1 MADEGGLGVAVL
13 AYGGGGEFRPLIAS
27 LEAEGVPA
35 SAIVLVHNQAAPGEA
50 PPGAPEGVEVIAT
63 GANPGYAG
71 GMNVGVRRQLQR
83 GAEQILV
90 LTHDARLHPGAL
102 AALRGALAAQ
112 PGYGILGPALVLAG
126 TDTPFSFGGV
136 TDAWGANSHRK
147 ALPDVEFVRDVR
159 TNSTC
164 VVPCDWVDGGT
175 MLVRR
180 QVFERVGEFDERFWG
195 YCEEADLCLR
205 ARRAGFEV
213 GVVPEAR
220 ADQEPGMGKRVGAW
234 AYLITRN
241 GIEYAG
247 RAAGR
252 RGVFGT
258 TGQALMVLA
267 LNLARAALRRTHLR
281 GGSAEE
287 PWALA
292 VGTWRGIVDRLRG
305 RWGAPPPDLPG
316 LGDVRSD

>member
-1 MADEGGLGVAVL
+1 MADEGGLGIAVL

-71 GMNVGVRRQLQR
+71 GMNVGVRRQLER
-83 GAEQILV
+83 GVEQILV

-102 AALRGALAAQ
+102 AALRSAAASA
-112 PGYGILGPALVLAG
+112 PRFGILGPALVLAG
-126 TDTPFSFGGV
+126 TDVPFSFGGF
-136 TDAWGANSHRK
+136 TDAGGANSHRK
-147 ALPDVEFVRDVR
+147 ELPAGGGEVLA
-159 TNSTC
+159 
-164 VVPCDWVDGGT
+164 CDWVDGGT
-175 MLVRR
+175 MLVQR

-213 GVVPEAR
+213 GVVPAAR
-220 ADQEPGMGKRVGAW
+220 ADQEPGMGKRIGAW

-247 RAAGR
+247 RARGL
-252 RGVFGT
+252 RGVVT
-258 TGQALMVLA
+258 STLRALRVLA
-267 LNLARAALRRTHLR
+267 LNLLRAGLRRTHLR
-281 GGSAEE
+281 PGSAAE

-292 VGTWRGIVDRLRG
+292 VGTWRGIVDRFRG
-305 RWGAPPPDLPG
+305 NWGAPPSDLPG
-316 LGDVRSD
+316 LGDLRNA